1 MASSRLS
8 ASTLAAS
15 KFAASRIAVGALAL
29 AIAGPALAQD
39 ALVIG
44 TGSTGGA
51 YYPLGVGMARIVS
64 DADPSLRVD
73 GVSSGGSTEN
83 VQLLARGEI
92 EIGITNGV
100 VATLAARGEDV
111 FEGDART
118 GLRALFALYGNTE
131 HHIALA
137 DAAPTGTIDDLASLP
152 GAYNIG
158 GRQSGA
164 RTAASL
170 MLRALGHD
178 PEAISLEFIGSYSE
192 AGAALQ
198 DRRISAANLGA
209 GVPVPAVTEL
219 YAALGAQNVRIL
231 TFEEEHLARIEA
243 AHPGMYYGV
252 TIPAGSYPG
261 QTEEIA
267 TAEYA
272 NLMVVDESLDE
283 DVVYRFTKAVFEN
296 LDAIHAVHPSASG
309 IRLDAALNGLPVRL
323 HPGAARYFAEVG
335 VAVPEHLR

>member
-1 MASSRLS
+1 MTLSRLV
-8 ASTLAAS
+8 
-15 KFAASRIAVGALAL
+15 VGALAL
-29 AIAGPALAQD
+29 TIASPFLTQDAHAQD
-39 ALVIG
+39 ALVVG

-51 YYPLGVGMARIVS
+51 YYPIGVGMARIVS

-73 GVSSGGSTEN
+73 AVSSGGSTEN
-83 VQLLARGEI
+83 VQLIAREEI

-111 FEGDART
+111 FEGDTRT
-118 GLRALFALYGNTE
+118 GLRALFSLYGNTE
-131 HHIALA
+131 HHVALA
-137 DAAPTGTIDDLASLP
+137 DAAPSGTIDDLASLP

-164 RTAASL
+164 RTAAQL
-170 MLRALGHD
+170 MLAALGHD
-178 PEAISLEFIGSYSE
+178 PEAISMEFIGSYSE
-192 AGAALQ
+192 AGSALQ

-209 GVPVPAVTEL
+209 GIPVPAITEI
-219 YAALGAQNVRIL
+219 YAALGADRVRIL
-231 TFEEEHLARIEA
+231 SFEEEHLARIDA
-243 AHPGMYYGV
+243 AHPGLYYGV

-261 QTEEIA
+261 QDEDIA

-296 LDAIHAVHPSASG
+296 LDKIHAVHPSASG
-309 IRLDAALNGLPVRL
+309 ITLENAFSGLPVPL
-323 HPGAARYFAEVG
+323 HPGAVRYFDEVG
-335 VAVPEHLR
+335 VTVPEGLR

>member
-1 MASSRLS
+1 MTILK
-8 ASTLAAS
+8 T
-15 KFAASRIAVGALAL
+15 AVGALAL
-29 AIAGPALAQD
+29 AIAMPALAQE

-51 YYPLGVGMARIVS
+51 YYPIGVGMAQIVS
-64 DADPSLRVD
+64 DADPALRID
-73 GVSSGGSTEN
+73 AVSSGGSTEN
-83 VQLLARGEI
+83 VQLIARGEI

-100 VATLAARGEDV
+100 VATLAAQGADV

-131 HHIALA
+131 HHVALA
-137 DAAPTGTIDDLASLP
+137 DAVTTGTVDDLAALP
-152 GAYNIG
+152 GLYNIG

-164 RTAASL
+164 RTAANL

-178 PEAISLEFIGSYSE
+178 PEAIETEFIGSYSE

-198 DRRISAANLGA
+198 DRRIAAANLGA

-219 YAALGAQNVRIL
+219 YAALGADRVRIL
-231 TFEEEHLARIEA
+231 SFTPEQLARIEA
-243 AHPGMYYGV
+243 AHPGLYYGV

-261 QTEEIA
+261 QAEDIP

-272 NLMVVDESLDE
+272 NLMVVDEGLDA
-283 DVVYRFTKAVFEN
+283 DTVYRFTRAVFEN
-296 LDAIHAVHPSASG
+296 LSEIHAIHPSASG
-309 IRLDAALNGLPVRL
+309 IRLETALAGLPVPL
-323 HPGAARYFAEVG
+323 HPGAARYFEEVG
-335 VAVPEHLR
+335 LTIPEALR

>member
-1 MASSRLS
+1 MTEFRSS
-8 ASTLAAS
+8 AGAVAIGLAAW
-15 KFAASRIAVGALAL
+15 ALAV
-29 AIAGPALAQD
+29 PAVAQD
-39 ALVIG
+39 AIVIG

-51 YYPLGVGMARIVS
+51 YYPIGVGMARIVS
-64 DADPSLRVD
+64 EADPSLRVD
-73 GVSSGGSTEN
+73 AVSSGGSTEN
-83 VQLLARGEI
+83 VQLIARGEI

-131 HHIALA
+131 HHVALA
-137 DAAPTGTIDDLASLP
+137 DAVTTGTVDDLASLP
-152 GAYNIG
+152 GRYNIG

-164 RTAASL
+164 RTAANL

-178 PEAISLEFIGSYSE
+178 PDAIAMEFIGSYSE
-192 AGAALQ
+192 AAAALQ

-219 YAALGAQNVRIL
+219 FAALGSDRVRIL
-231 TFEEEHLARIEA
+231 AFTSEQLARIEA
-243 AHPGMYYGV
+243 AHPGLYYGV

-261 QTEEIA
+261 QTEPVD

-272 NLMVVDESLDE
+272 NLMVVDAGMDA
-283 DVVYRFTKAVFEN
+283 DAVYRFTRAVFEN
-296 LDAIHAVHPSASG
+296 LTAIHGIHPSAAG
-309 IRLDAALNGLPVRL
+309 IRLETALNGLPVPL
-323 HPGAARYFAEVG
+323 HEGAVRYFEEVG
-335 VAVPEHLR
+335 LEIPEALR